1 MIIFLYGPDSYRRR
15 KKVKEL
21 TNGHLVSQF
30 DFVEESATGEFEKF
44 MSSQSMFESVKFAVL
59 KNFFEYEDAVRFKDV
74 IKNQIDSKSTT
85 LLLNETNEPPGE
97 YEFLKTKPALSQ
109 FFGGLRGE
117 KFYDFI
123 AKEATERGVALPS
136 GKLREIAIV
145 CAGNTWDA
153 VNELE
158 KIHLSGGK
166 YAGEI
171 AREDFFWLVS
181 AVSRGKLSALERL
194 FLQKEDGGKIFNI
207 LAAYMTKKG
216 ERVTEFADYDVAVK
230 SGKLDY
236 EMALLDFC
244 LGGKAGF

>member
-109 FFGGLRGE
+109 FFGGRKVLR
-117 KFYDFI
+117 FYSKRSHGTRSGF
-123 AKEATERGVALPS
+123 AER
-136 GKLREIAIV
+136 K
-145 CAGNTWDA
+145 
-153 VNELE
+153 
-158 KIHLSGGK
+158 
-166 YAGEI
+166 I
-171 AREDFFWLVS
+171 ARNS
-181 AVSRGKLSALERL
+181 H
-194 FLQKEDGGKIFNI
+194 
-207 LAAYMTKKG
+207 
-216 ERVTEFADYDVAVK
+216 
-230 SGKLDY
+230 
-236 EMALLDFC
+236 C
-244 LGGKAGF
+244 LRRQYLGCCQ